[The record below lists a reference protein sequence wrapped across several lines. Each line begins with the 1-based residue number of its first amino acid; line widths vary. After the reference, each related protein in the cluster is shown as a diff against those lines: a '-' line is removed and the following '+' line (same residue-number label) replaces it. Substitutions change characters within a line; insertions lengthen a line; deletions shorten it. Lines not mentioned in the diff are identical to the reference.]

1 MTPEMNLD
9 PRNDL
14 YSKEQ
19 VINRIKQ
26 ASLTH
31 FECNSRFVDGFPC
44 EKEVI
49 SDLFSNT
56 YTVNRTVAAY
66 TADFAKES
74 EDMIYRAILEI
85 IRNENITDL
94 YVLNRQQ
101 IIEAL
106 TEYAEKNN
114 INKRRIPN
122 ENKSEK
128 TKS

>member
-19 VINRIKQ
+19 IIHWIKQ
-26 ASLTH
+26 APLTH
-31 FECNSRFVDGFPC
+31 FECNSRFVDGFPY
-44 EKEVI
+44 EKII
-49 SDLFSNT
+49 SNDSGS
-56 YTVNRTVAAY
+56 YSCTVKQAVASY
-66 TADFAKES
+66 TADFVKRT
-74 EDMIYRAILEI
+74 EDMIFGEIFKI
-85 IRNENITDL
+85 IRNGNITDL

-114 INKRRIPN
+114 IKGRR
-122 ENKSEK
+122 
-128 TKS
+128 